1 MMLQIRSF
9 ALCLVFVAASGVFA
23 RQTHAADTTSSEE
36 KQRKLISVLQSDAQ
50 PGEKAIAC
58 KQLAIY
64 GSKDAVPALAPLLA
78 DANLASWARIALEAI
93 PGPAADEALRE
104 AMGKLQGRLL
114 VGTINSIAIRH
125 DPKAVEGLVKRL
137 DDTDVEVASAAAVA
151 LGRIGGD
158 LAADALEKA
167 LASAP
172 AGVRGAVADGCVLCA
187 ERFLAYGKSA
197 PAVKLYDL
205 VRKAD
210 VPKQKTLNAIR
221 GAILARE
228 SAGLPLLI
236 EQLKSPDKAL
246 LGIGLRVARELPGRN
261 VTEALAAEIKQAAP
275 DRQGLLLLALA
286 DRTDAAVLP
295 AVLDAAKSGST
306 HVRTVAAGVLQS
318 SGNVTCVPVLLD
330 SAVNADAELSAAA
343 KLALATLPGKDV
355 DTDLGARLPG
365 TTGKTRKVLIELAG
379 QRDIRGALPSIVKA
393 ADDSDKD
400 ISGAAVQALGAIGED
415 KQAADLV
422 RILQKTQGSKER
434 ADIETALVAL
444 TGRCGVGCVPYLLPL
459 AQSSDASLRTL
470 GLHTL
475 ASVGGADA
483 LASVKAAIND
493 KDESVQDEAVRTL
506 STWPNNWPDD
516 AGVADALLDL
526 AKSGKKVSHQVL
538 GVRGYLQ
545 YVHGDKK
552 LNDNERVGKIK
563 DLLPLISRPE
573 EKRLA
578 IAATGALPT
587 ASALELLLGL
597 TGDSAI
603 AEDAYSAIVTLT
615 AKSVPGVSDQQRQK
629 ALATVTEKSTNDAL
643 KKKADEALK
652 KIR

>member
-1 MMLQIRSF
+1 MLQIRSF
-9 ALCLVFVAASGVFA
+9 ALCLLVVAASGIFA
-23 RQTHAADTTSSEE
+23 GQARAADTTSSEE

-64 GSKDAVPALAPLLA
+64 GNKDAIPALAPLLA
-78 DANLASWARIALEAI
+78 DENLASWARIALEVI
-93 PGPAADEALRE
+93 PGPAADDALRE

-114 VGTINSIAIRH
+114 VGTINSIAIRR
-125 DPKAVEGLVKRL
+125 DPKAVDGLVKRL
-137 DDTDVEVASAAAVA
+137 KDADADVASAAAIA

-158 LAADALEKA
+158 PAAKALEQS
-167 LASAP
+167 LAGAP
-172 AGVRGAVADGCVLCA
+172 AGVRAAVADGCVLCA
-187 ERFLAYGKSA
+187 ERFLADGKSA

-210 VPKQKTLNAIR
+210 VPRQKTLNAIR
-221 GAILARE
+221 GAILARQ

-246 LGIGLRVARELPGRN
+246 LSIGLRVARELPGRS
-261 VTEALAAEIKQAAP
+261 VTEALASEIRQAAA

-295 AVLDAAKSGST
+295 AVLDAAKNGST
-306 HVRTVAAGVLQS
+306 PVRIVAAGVLQRL
-318 SGNVTCVPVLLD
+318 GNVTCVPALLD
-330 SAVNADAELSAAA
+330 SAATGDAELSSAA
-343 KLALATLPGKDV
+343 KLALASLPGKDV
-355 DTDLGARLPG
+355 DADLGARLPQAS
-365 TTGKTRKVLIELAG
+365 GKTRKVLIELAG
-379 QRDIRGALPSIVKA
+379 QRQIAGALPAIVKA
-393 ADDSDKD
+393 ADDTDAE
-400 ISGAAVQALGAIGED
+400 IRGAAVQAIGAIGEE

-422 RILQKTQGSKER
+422 RLLQKTQSPKER
-434 ADIETALVAL
+434 ADVETALVAL
-444 TGRCGVGCVPYLLPL
+444 SSRCGIGCVPHLLPL

-470 GLHTL
+470 ALHTL

-516 AGVADALLDL
+516 AGVAQALLDL
-526 AKSGKKVSHQVL
+526 AKSGKKISHQVL

-552 LNDNERVGKIK
+552 LNDNERVARIK
-563 DLLPLISRPE
+563 DLLPLVTRPE

-597 TGDSAI
+597 TEDSAI
-603 AEDAYSAIVTLT
+603 AEDAFSAIVTLT
-615 AKSVPGVSDQQRQK
+615 AKSVPGVSDEQRQK
-629 ALATVTEKSTNDAL
+629 ALRTVTEKSANDAL
-643 KKKADEALK
+643 KKKADETLK